1 MVDNSMISEEEL
13 FRWLGP
19 GWKTYEIQKRKKT
32 FREKLKGKPV
42 FSMILLLIVVLGC
55 VFANLVAN
63 HDLQDFISG
72 I

>member
-13 FRWLGP
+13 FQVVGP

-42 FSMILLLIVVLGC
+42 FSMILP
-55 VFANLVAN
+55 FR
-63 HDLQDFISG
+63 
-72 I
+72 